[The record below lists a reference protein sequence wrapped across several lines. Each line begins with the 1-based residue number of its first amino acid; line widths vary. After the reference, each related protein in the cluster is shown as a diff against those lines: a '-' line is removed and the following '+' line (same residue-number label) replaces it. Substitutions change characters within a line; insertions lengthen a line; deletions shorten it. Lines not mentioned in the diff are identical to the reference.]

1 MKKFMYAALA
11 VAAVLLFASC
21 KNDKNQPNDQ
31 EKADAFISFTFSLPQ
46 GGTRAEAGSVNDANA
61 KDTYVGTEA
70 EQAIKDVRVVLYDPD
85 SKEAKYALDYNIS
98 SNGTTIEGDGLATNP
113 AQASTIARFT
123 TKAEGVVSQEYQMLA
138 IVNPTSAVK
147 AATAQGKYLADALT
161 AIETTVDDLKANGI
175 MMSNDRGLV
184 TVATNQMKAT
194 DAEAEKAPVAV
205 SVDRILAKVFV
216 GGTPT
221 FENGKLTNIKWQLN
235 VTNKKTFIYRQLAQV
250 MESKD
255 NFVAEAVKDGST
267 RFNRYAKDPNFLA
280 GEFNAADFTYLEGKP
295 VLTGTFGYDDA
306 NGQYCLENTMDASMQ
321 KHQGTTSFVLS
332 GTWTPN
338 EHDGITFTEGETW
351 YSYMGFTFTKDEM
364 LAYKRIIEDTA
375 NTKPEIDKTP
385 AGFKAALKAAL
396 ASMNVDAQGDVAASG
411 TFENIKAYKDGACY
425 YQTNLIRHFNDS
437 QSSKDMGY
445 GRYGVVR
452 NNIYKINISKISQP
466 GEPDVVNEKDD
477 DDDDDPTKVFVSFD
491 ITINPWIVRTQDISL

>member
-1 MKKFMYAALA
+1 MYAALA

-31 EKADAFISFTFSLPQ
+31 EKADAFISFTFNLPQ
-46 GGTRAEAGSVNDANA
+46 GGTRAEAANVDGANA
-61 KDTYVGTEA
+61 GDTYVGTTD
-70 EQAIKDVRVVLYDPD
+70 EQAIKGVRVVLFDET
-85 SKEAKYALDYNIS
+85 SGIVKYALTYNIT
-98 SNGTTIEGDGLATNP
+98 GTGSAAPTGDIAGTATTAN
-113 AQASTIARFT
+113 FT
-123 TKAEGVVSQEYQMLA
+123 TKAKAVVSQDYQMLA
-138 IVNPTSAVK
+138 IINPTAEVI
-147 AATAQGKYLADALT
+147 AATAEGKYLKDAQA
-161 AIETTVDDLKANGI
+161 AISTDVATLSGNGI
-175 MMSNDRGLV
+175 MMSNEQGLV
-184 TVATNQMKAT
+184 KVAASDMKAT
-194 DAEAEKAPVAV
+194 EAEAEAAGAPIKVN
-205 SVDRILAKVFV
+205 VDRILAKVFV
-216 GGTPT
+216 GGTPK

-235 VTNKKTFIYRQLAQV
+235 VTNKKTFIYRQFAQV
-250 MESKD
+250 MKTTD
-255 NFVAEAVKDGST
+255 NFVAEVAGDNSK
-267 RFNRYAKDPNFLA
+267 RFDRYAQDPNFLA
-280 GEFNAADFTYLEGKP
+280 GEFNAADFTYLEGTPEIK
-295 VLTGTFGYDDA
+295 GTFGYNDA
-306 NGQYCLENTMDASMQ
+306 DGQYCLENTMDAPMQ

-351 YSYMGFTFTKDEM
+351 YSYMGFTFTKAKM
-364 LAYKRIIEDTA
+364 LAYKGIIDDNT
-375 NTKPEIDKTP
+375 NTKTEIDKTP

-396 ASMNVDAQGDVAASG
+396 TNGLTVEADGDVAASG

-477 DDDDDPTKVFVSFD
+477 DDDDDPTKVFVAFD

>member
-1 MKKFMYAALA
+1 MKKFIYATLAL
-11 VAAVLLFASC
+11 AAVLLFASC
-21 KNDKNQPNDQ
+21 KNDKNQPKN

-46 GGTRAEAGSVNDANA
+46 GGTRAEAGSVNKANA

-184 TVATNQMKAT
+184 TVATNQMKTEAQ
-194 DAEAEKAPVAV
+194 AAEKAPVAV

-216 GGTPT
+216 GGDPK
-221 FENGKLTNIKWQLN
+221 FENGKLTNIKWGLN
-235 VTNKKTFIYRQLAQV
+235 VTNKKTYIFRQFGKTALAGFPD
-250 MESKD
+250 ETATD
-255 NFVAEAVKDGST
+255 AST
-267 RFNRYAKDPNFLA
+267 RFDRYAKDPNYLA
-280 GEFNAADFTYLEGKP
+280 SEFNNADFTYLEGKP
-295 VLTGTFGYDDA
+295 ELKGTFGYNDA
-306 NGQYCLENTMDASMQ
+306 DGQYCLENTMDAPMQ
-321 KHQGTTSFVLS
+321 KHQGTTSFILS
-332 GTWTPN
+332 GTWTPA
-338 EHDGITFTEGETW
+338 EHDGITFTPGETW
-351 YSYMGFTFTKDEM
+351 YSYMGFTFTKAKM
-364 LAYKRIIEDTA
+364 LDYKRIIDDNT
-375 NTKPEIDKTP
+375 NTKTEIDKTP

-396 ASMNVDAQGDVAASG
+396 ASMNVDAEGDVAASG
-411 TFENIKAYKDGACY
+411 TFNGIKAYKDGACY
-425 YQTNLIRHFNDS
+425 YQTNLIRHFNDT

-452 NNIYKINISKISQP
+452 NNIYKINITKITQP

-477 DDDDDPTKVFVSFD
+477 DHDDDPTKVFVAFD
-491 ITINPWIVRTQDISL
+491 ITINSWIVRTQDISL

>member
-31 EKADAFISFTFSLPQ
+31 EKADAFISFTFNLPQ
-46 GGTRAEAGSVNDANA
+46 GGTRAEASDVAGANA
-61 KDTYVGTEA
+61 GDTYVGTDA
-70 EQAIKDVRVVLYDPD
+70 EQAIKGVRVVLFDET
-85 SKEAKYALDYNIS
+85 SGIVKYALTYNIT
-98 SNGTTIEGDGLATNP
+98 GTGNAAPTGDIAGTATTAN
-113 AQASTIARFT
+113 FT
-123 TKAEGVVSQEYQMLA
+123 TKAKAVVSQDYQMLA
-138 IVNPTSAVK
+138 IINPTAEVI
-147 AATAQGKYLADALT
+147 AATAEGKYLKDAQA
-161 AIETTVDDLKANGI
+161 AIETTVAKLSANGI
-175 MMSNDRGLV
+175 MMSNEQGLV
-184 TVATNQMKAT
+184 KVAASDMKAT
-194 DAEAEKAPVAV
+194 EAEAEAAGAPIKVN
-205 SVDRILAKVFV
+205 VDRILAKVFV
-216 GGTPT
+216 GGKPT
-221 FENGKLTNIKWQLN
+221 FEHGKLTNIKWQLN
-235 VTNKKTFIYRQLAQV
+235 VTNNKTFIYRQLAQV
-250 MESKD
+250 VTTKD
-255 NFVAEAVKDGST
+255 NFAAEVAKDGST

-295 VLTGTFGYDDA
+295 ALTGTFGYEDA

-332 GTWTPN
+332 GTWTPE
-338 EHDGITFTEGETW
+338 EHDGITFAEGKTW
-351 YSYMGFTFTKDEM
+351 YSYMGFTFTKDKM
-364 LAYKRIIEDTA
+364 LAYKRIIEDNT

-396 ASMNVDAQGDVAASG
+396 ANGLTVEADGDVAASG
-411 TFENIKAYKDGACY
+411 TFNGIKAYKDGACY
-425 YQTNLIRHFNDS
+425 YQTNLIRHFNDT

-452 NNIYKINISKISQP
+452 NNIYKINITKITQP

-477 DDDDDPTKVFVSFD
+477 DENDDPTKVFVSFD